1 MVIFS
6 ATAGEAQSLPSSL
19 FYSLSALL
27 SVGCSHSI
35 PPRYNNVP
43 KLENWITMSQSWE
56 PLILS
61 LFKSPPKMLSRNL
74 KSSSWL
80 PIVSSLSQC
89 DPNPCKLTLTS
100 QDLSLSEGR
109 ENEFGLLQ
117 PK

>member
-1 MVIFS
+1 MWS
-6 ATAGEAQSLPSSL
+6 LSQQRLERLSLSLPPCSIVSL
-19 FYSLSALL
+19 LGSQ
-27 SVGCSHSI
+27 SVVLI
-35 PPRYNNVP
+35 AFRQD
-43 KLENWITMSQSWE
+43 ITMSQSWE

-74 KSSSWL
+74 KSCSWL
-80 PIVSSLSQC
+80 PIMSSLSQC